1 MASSS
6 IRNASYSGNYTGE
19 LAAGYIAPAV
29 LSANT
34 IAQGAVTVHENVA
47 YRLNVRR
54 MTTTG
59 FLQAG
64 SCDFSSSGTV
74 ALNDVVLEP
83 TELAVNLELCKKDF
97 DNQWEAAQRRGSW
110 LGQEVPQEFETF
122 LVDRLNALTA
132 KDIETKIW
140 QGAANTGGDFIGL
153 FSRLASDSDV
163 VTVSGTT
170 ITAANVI
177 GEIAKVVDAIPE
189 AIYSERGDNGVRI
202 LVGIKTAKLYQRALG
217 YGIVPLA
224 TNLSSATNNNSYNNV
239 LSVGEKPMDFE
250 GIPIVV
256 CNGMGDNKM
265 VASVPGNLHFGTNV
279 LTDFTEMEI
288 IDRAPIDGS
297 RNFRF
302 VQRFTCGTQITNGAE
317 IVYYTA

>member
-1 MASSS
+1 MATSVPNG
-6 IRNASYSGNYTGE
+6 IYTGNYAGE
-19 LAAGYIAPAV
+19 KAAGYIAPAV

-34 IAQGAVTVHENVA
+34 LAQNVVTVHENIA

-64 SCDFSSSGTV
+64 SCDFSDSGTV
-74 ALNDVVLEP
+74 NLADVVLEP

-97 DNQWEAAQRRGSW
+97 DNQWESLERRGSW
-110 LGQEVPQEFETF
+110 LGQEVPQDFQTF

-140 QGAANTGGDFIGL
+140 QGSANTGGDFIGL
-153 FSRLASDSDV
+153 FSRLAADSDV
-163 VTVSGTT
+163 VDVSGTT
-170 ITAANVI
+170 ITDANVI
-177 GEIAKVVDAIPE
+177 PEMAKVVDAIPE
-189 AIYSERGDNGVRI
+189 AIYSERGENGVKI

-217 YGIVPLA
+217 YGLITQAGSTYAPGSIGNESVVGAKPL
-224 TNLSSATNNNSYNNV
+224 
-239 LSVGEKPMDFE
+239 DFE

>member
-1 MASSS
+1 MATSANG
-6 IRNASYSGNYTGE
+6 IYTGNYAGE
-19 LAAGYIAPAV
+19 KAAGYIAPAV

-34 IAQGAVTVHENVA
+34 LAQNVVTIHENIA

-59 FLQAG
+59 FLQEDACG
-64 SCDFSSSGTV
+64 FNDSGTV
-74 ALNDVVLEP
+74 NLADVVLQP

-97 DNQWEAAQRRGSW
+97 DNQWESLERRGSW
-110 LGQEVPQEFETF
+110 LGQEVPQDFQTF

-140 QGAANTGGDFIGL
+140 QGSANTGGDFIGL

-177 GEIAKVVDAIPE
+177 AEIAKVVDDIPE
-189 AIYSERGDNGVRI
+189 AIYSERGENGVKI

-217 YGIVPLA
+217 YGQLGA
-224 TNLSSATNNNSYNNV
+224 STNISSYNNQ
-239 LSVGEKPMDFE
+239 LAVGEKPMDFE

-265 VASVPGNLHFGTNV
+265 VASVAGNLHFGTNV